1 MVFTL
6 MEQIILEPESKLEPK
21 NFGCLELEA
30 EPIISVS
37 PPQPCF
43 RTVVLNRRGV
53 KKFLGGREPLH
64 ALQQRKILNGNV
76 SLSNVT
82 PVLILRRYVLF
93 G

>member
-1 MVFTL
+1 M
-6 MEQIILEPESKLEPK
+6 EPESKLEPK

-53 KKFLGGREPLH
+53 KKFLGGANPYMLYNRE
-64 ALQQRKILNGNV
+64 K
-76 SLSNVT
+76 
-82 PVLILRRYVLF
+82 F
-93 G
+93 